1 MSILYNNDSV
11 IQLYV
16 TFNIVMFDQKVI
28 KNCFF
33 YIIIMMYT
41 YIIYIISV
49 LGYCGILSRYI
60 INNYIY
66 SNYTIYMIRLIFSFF
81 YAH

>member
-33 YIIIMMYT
+33 LHYY
-41 YIIYIISV
+41 YDVHIY
-49 LGYCGILSRYI
+49 
-60 INNYIY
+60 YIY
-66 SNYTIYMIRLIFSFF
+66 YISTRILRYSK
-81 YAH
+81 